1 MAKFPS
7 SAKRSL
13 LVLLVLSGALAGLR
27 AAPNSSFSKPD
38 SETAELRSA
47 LGALAEENDRLTDE
61 KDELTEKL
69 ALAEATA
76 KRLTESVAVANEEA
90 EVFRRQTGELKLKLE
105 ALGLSGGSGN
115 TSKLEQRLLAAV
127 NNLRHA
133 EDDRK
138 KLTEALVI
146 LTEASMNSLKNGLSP
161 EAKAALERAVKDAN
175 KQLGTAS
182 GNAVEASAEPATL
195 TDGRIISLK
204 DDLSLVVANVGTKQG
219 VAVGMPFQVLRENR
233 VIGTVRVVDARERIS
248 GALIQNL
255 NSEKE
260 KFRVGDRLKIA
271 ARQ

>member
-1 MAKFPS
+1 MANFPT
-7 SAKRSL
+7 SAGRFL
-13 LVLLVLSGALAGLR
+13 TVYLVLSGALAGLR
-27 AAPNSSFSKPD
+27 AEPSSSFSKPD
-38 SETAELRSA
+38 SETAEIRSA

-61 KDELTEKL
+61 NDELTEKL
-69 ALAEATA
+69 AVAEANA
-76 KRLTESVAVANEEA
+76 KRLTEGVAEANEEA

-105 ALGLSGGSGN
+105 ALGLTGGSGN
-115 TSKLEQRLLAAV
+115 SSKLEQRLLAAV

-146 LTEASMNSLKNGLSP
+146 LTEASMNAVKNGFTP
-161 EAKAALERAVKDAN
+161 EAKAALERAVKEAN
-175 KQLGTAS
+175 KQLGTAN

-195 TDGRIISLK
+195 TDGRIISMK
-204 DDLSLVVANVGTKQG
+204 DDLSLVVANVGTRQG
-219 VAVGMPFQVLRENR
+219 VAVGMPFQVLRGET
-233 VIGTVRVVDARERIS
+233 VIGTVRIVDARERIS

-255 NSEKE
+255 KSEKE